1 MYTIISSVN
10 IDTWTMLFPT
20 HIHLIPKYF
29 LISLSRILSTI
40 LNTQLESGQFCL
52 VPDFSVIALS
62 CPPFHSMLATGLQ
75 YIAFIMF
82 HYMP

>member
-1 MYTIISSVN
+1 MYTILPSTFS
-10 IDTWTMLFPT
+10 
-20 HIHLIPKYF
+20 HILTSF
-29 LISLSRILSTI
+29 LIHILLMFFSYLIVLARILSTI